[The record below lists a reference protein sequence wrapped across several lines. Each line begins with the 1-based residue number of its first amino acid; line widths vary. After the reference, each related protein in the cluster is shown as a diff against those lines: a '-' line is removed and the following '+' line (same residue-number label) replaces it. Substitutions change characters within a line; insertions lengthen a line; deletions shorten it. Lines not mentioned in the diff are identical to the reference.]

1 MVHRAFPGIDLVQ
14 LESGPLHGWVFLEK
28 IGPYHVSIG
37 SFDRSLLYD
46 GRYNSGMLHL
56 GFILSEGHTGISQAH
71 EYGNGVISLDLGASY
86 MHEIFPA
93 HMVWVN
99 IAASEAVLMKGVTYS
114 KKELQANPHLLLEG
128 SRVELTPLIDFI
140 NEHFLKSPHQESNV
154 NNFIQQTRI
163 QSLLFELLSSRFTEN
178 IYENPF
184 VTGNKFRMHMLSK
197 VEKLFSASSDSI
209 SLDEICIAAQM
220 KPRTVQQYFHE
231 IYGMGPTKY
240 FRIRRLNCAREDLM
254 HHATSVSAVALRWQF
269 THFGRFSLHYK
280 KLFDESPSDT
290 IKRRPPSQ
298 Y

>member
-1 MVHRAFPGIDLVQ
+1 MVHRVFPDIDLVQ
-14 LESGPLHGWVFLEK
+14 LEPGPLCGWVFFEK
-28 IGPYHVSIG
+28 VGPFRVSIG

-46 GRYNSGMLHL
+46 GRYNSGMLNL
-56 GFILSEGHTGISQAH
+56 CFIFSEGHTGMSQAH
-71 EYGNGVISLDLGASY
+71 EYGNGVISLNLGASY

-93 HMVWVN
+93 HMIWLN
-99 IAASEAVLMKGVTYS
+99 IAAPEAVLMKGITYS

-128 SRVELTPLIDFI
+128 SRAEVAPLIDFI
-140 NEHFLKSPHQESNV
+140 NEHFLKSAHQEPNGNDS
-154 NNFIQQTRI
+154 ILQARL

-197 VEKLFSASSDSI
+197 IEKLFSTSNDSL

-220 KPRTVQQYFHE
+220 KPRTVQQYFRE

-240 FRIRRLNCAREDLM
+240 FRARRLNCAREDLM

-290 IKRRPPSQ
+290 IKLRITP
-298 Y
+298 